1 MKVAFF
7 YGNLKRGGAQR
18 VICCLANDFLRRG
31 DQVSILTLNDGE
43 TEYELEP
50 GVKVT
55 GLAVSGDSAN
65 KWESIRRF
73 LNTERQISRWLTEE
87 KPDAVLA
94 FSTKLT
100 MQLWLARLFGGKKC
114 RMICSER
121 ANPSF
126 AEEKKLEAWLEQKAL
141 AHVDGFIF
149 QTERVKALFP
159 ERLQKIGAVIH
170 NGLFSED
177 IPEEVTAFAG
187 RKHKAICAVG
197 RLDNDQ
203 KAYDVMFKAFAFFH
217 ENHPEHVL
225 NIFGR
230 GIDEPALRQLIAQ
243 LGLEDRIILHG
254 NRPHVIHEIRD
265 MGMFVM
271 TSRYEGMPNALIEA
285 MACGL
290 PCICTDC
297 DFGPAELIRDG
308 ESGLLVP
315 VDDVAAIAAAMG
327 NIADD
332 SVLAEKLSRGALE
345 IRQTHGREEIC
356 SKYRDYILSVIEK
369 RKSK

>member
-31 DQVSILTLNDGE
+31 DQVSILTLDDGE
-43 TEYELEP
+43 TEYELSPE
-50 GVKVT
+50 VKVT
-55 GLAVSGDSAN
+55 GLGVSGDSAN

-73 LNTERQISRWLTEE
+73 LNTERQISRWLAEE

-100 MQLWLARLFGGKKC
+100 MQLWLTGLFGAQKC

-177 IPEEVTAFAG
+177 IPEEVTAFAD
-187 RKHKAICAVG
+187 RDHKAICAVG

-203 KAYDVMFKAFAFFH
+203 KAYDVMFKAFALFH
-217 ENHPEHVL
+217 ESHPEHVL

-230 GIDEPALRQLIAQ
+230 GVDEPALRQLIAQ

-290 PCICTDC
+290 PCVCTDC

-308 ESGLLVP
+308 VSGLLVP
-315 VDDVAAIAAAMG
+315 VDDVAAIAAAMER
-327 NIADD
+327 IADD
-332 SVLAEKLSRGALE
+332 PARAEKLSRGALE

-356 SKYRDYILSVIEK
+356 GQYRDYILSVIEK
-369 RKSK
+369 RKSQ

>member
-1 MKVAFF
+1 MKIVFL
-7 YGNLKRGGAQR
+7 YGNMQRGGAQR
-18 VICCLANDFLRRG
+18 VISCLAAYCAQMG
-31 DQVSILTLNDGE
+31 DEVMILTLDGGGSD
-43 TEYELEP
+43 YALDP
-50 GVKVT
+50 GVRVT
-55 GLAVSGDSAN
+55 GLNVAGDSAN
-65 KWESIRRF
+65 KLESAKRF
-73 LNTERQISRWLTEE
+73 LTTERKLRAWMKAE

-94 FSTKLT
+94 FSSKLT
-100 MQLWLARLFGGKKC
+100 MQLLLARAHGGPVL
-114 RMICSER
+114 ICSER
-121 ANPSF
+121 SNPAF
-126 AEEKKLEAWLEQKAL
+126 RAESAATRMEQPLLKKA
-141 AHVDGFIF
+141 DGFIF

-177 IPEEVTAFAG
+177 IPEEVTAFAD
-187 RKHKAICAVG
+187 RDHKAICAVG

-203 KAYDVMFKAFAFFH
+203 KAYDVMFKAFALFH
-217 ENHPEHVL
+217 ESHPEHVL

-230 GIDEPALRQLIAQ
+230 GVDEPVLRQLIAQ

-254 NRPHVIHEIRD
+254 NRPHVIGEIRD

-290 PCICTDC
+290 PCVCTDC

-308 ESGLLVP
+308 VSGLLVP
-315 VDDVAAIAAAMG
+315 VDDVAAIASAMER
-327 NIADD
+327 IADD
-332 SVLAEKLSRGALE
+332 PAQAEKLSRGALE

-356 SKYRDYILSVIEK
+356 GQYRDYILSVIEK
-369 RKSK
+369 RKSQ

>member
-1 MKVAFF
+1 MKVAFL

-18 VICCLANDFLRRG
+18 VICCLANSFVRQG
-31 DQVSILTLNDGE
+31 DEVSLVTLNDGCC
-43 TEYELEP
+43 EYMLDA
-50 GVKVT
+50 GVQVK
-55 GLAVSGDSAN
+55 GLDTAGDSQN
-65 KWESIRRF
+65 MLDSLRRLFRTLGRLRKWERE
-73 LNTERQISRWLTEE
+73 ERPE
-87 KPDAVLA
+87 VVVA
-94 FSTKLT
+94 FSQHLAC
-100 MQLWLARLFGGKKC
+100 QLRLALLGCPDRC
-114 RMICSER
+114 RIVVSER
-121 ANPSF
+121 SNP
-126 AEEKKLEAWLEQKAL
+126 AKRDEGLGGRLEGKLVSKA
-141 AHVDGFIF
+141 DGFIF

-159 ERLQKIGAVIH
+159 ERLQKIGTVIH
-170 NGLFSED
+170 NGLFSPD
-177 IPEEVTAFAG
+177 IPEKVTTFSQ
-187 RKHKAICAVG
+187 RNHKAICAVG

-203 KAYDVMFKAFAFFH
+203 KAYDVMFRAFALFH
-217 ENHPEHVL
+217 ERHPEHVL

-230 GIDEPALRQLIAQ
+230 GIDEPVLRQLIAQ

-254 NRPHVIHEIRD
+254 NHPHVIHEIRD

-290 PCICTDC
+290 PCVCTDC

-315 VDDVAAIAAAMG
+315 VDDVTAIAAAMG

-332 SVLAEKLSRGALE
+332 SELAEKLSRGALE

-356 SKYRDYILSVIEK
+356 SQYRDYILSVIEK
-369 RKSK
+369 RKSE